1 MERHIL
7 MEDST
12 GRKLIVCVAV
22 LSAFCSAAAF
32 SRDSE
37 LQRGPYQTVTSVPG
51 GGADGVWDYAT
62 VDDAARR
69 LYLAQDGVTVV
80 DLDTGKVTPHFV
92 SGKAFQGL
100 VPTHHVLPVNGGKA
114 LAVSDSITNS
124 VDFFD
129 PQTGKILSVV
139 SVGPPPK
146 QNWHNP
152 DGLVYEPKSKLL
164 IAVNGDS
171 SSLSLIDTTA
181 LAKRGEIPIGKGK
194 LETAA
199 ADGAGLVY
207 VNQEESNSI
216 AVVDVGKRKV
226 VQDIALRDCEEP
238 TGLAYDS
245 KDRLVISV
253 CSNGLVKFIAAD
265 DAKEVASV
273 KVGSGADGVV
283 YDPERHFVFSFGGD
297 AGTLSI
303 IAVQDRMNIAL
314 VQTLK
319 TRPGARLGALDPK
332 TGRLYIPTAR
342 FGPPAAP
349 ITLPGLGTL
358 PGLNPHTFE
367 FLVVAPASRGSLDQ

>member
-1 MERHIL
+1 MSRWMEHSR
-7 MEDST
+7 
-12 GRKLIVCVAV
+12 GRKLFFWVGVPLLLCSTIVD
-22 LSAFCSAAAF
+22 
-32 SRDSE
+32 SRSSE
-37 LQRGPYQTVTSVPG
+37 LQRGPYQRVTSVPG

-62 VDDAARR
+62 VDSAARR
-69 LYLAQDGVTVV
+69 LYLAQDGVTVL

-92 SGKAFQGL
+92 SGKSFHGL

-114 LAVSDSITNS
+114 LAVSDVATNS

-139 SVGPPPK
+139 SVGPPPE

-152 DGLVYEPKSKLL
+152 DGLLYEPKSKFL
-164 IAVNGDS
+164 IAVNGDR

-181 LAKRGEIPIGKGK
+181 FAKSGDIPIGKGK
-194 LETAA
+194 LETAV

-216 AVVDVGKRKV
+216 AVVDVTKRKV
-226 VQDIALRDCEEP
+226 LQEIAMKDCEEP

-245 KDRLVISV
+245 EDRLVISV
-253 CSNGLVKFIAAD
+253 CSNGLAKFIASD
-265 DAKEVASV
+265 SKKEIASV
-273 KVGSGADGVV
+273 KVGSGADGIV
-283 YDPERHFVFSFGGD
+283 YDPQRQIVFSFGGD
-297 AGTLSI
+297 DGTLSI
-303 IAVQDRMNIAL
+303 IAVHGRKSIAL

-319 TRPGARLGALDPK
+319 TKPGARLGALDPK
-332 TGRLYIPTAR
+332 TGRVYIPAAS

-349 ITLPGLGTL
+349 IALPGLEPL

-367 FLVVAPASRGSLDQ
+367 FLVVAPTSP